1 MNPFKVEVKSLLIKF
16 IFIIHFIVSVN
27 ITFDI
32 RAESILGSKDDSE
45 ANEFETCS
53 INENNLVE
61 ESVKPTT
68 ETKDSNQKRLFLSE
82 GGW

>member
-1 MNPFKVEVKSLLIKF
+1 MNPFKVQVKSCLIKF
-16 IFIIHFIVSVN
+16 VFIIFFIVSVN
-27 ITFDI
+27 VTSDI
-32 RAESILGSKDDSE
+32 RAESILGSKDNSE
-45 ANEFETCS
+45 AKGFETCK
-53 INENNLVE
+53 INENDLVE